1 MGQVLGGCHQVYV
14 ICPLV
19 LEAEE
24 NLAQFL
30 IGHLPAEVP
39 AADFMILAEAA
50 AQGTS
55 AEKYGAASPGAA
67 DAGFFPVVQC
77 GPGSHYTGRSLA
89 ETSLNAAVNAAHAGA
104 ELAMVNLFLKIG

>member
-1 MGQVLGGCHQVYV
+1 
-14 ICPLV
+14 
-19 LEAEE
+19 
-24 NLAQFL
+24 
-30 IGHLPAEVP
+30 
-39 AADFMILAEAA
+39 MILAEAA

-77 GPGSHYTGRSLA
+77 GSGSYRTGRSLA
-89 ETSLNAAVNAAHAGA
+89 DTSLDAAVNASHTGT